1 MWHNTPIRLLETN
14 TLTHLGVQLSCAAC
28 SCWSEYD
35 PSLSVLL
42 SLQVVLAAN
51 DLPSIND
58 VTYTELIEIVAKV
71 VEQLRYWSSYYL
83 YSRFYICIHFLF
95 YS

>member
-1 MWHNTPIRLLETN
+1 MRFESVMWRLLETD
-14 TLTHLGVQLSCAAC
+14 TLTHLGVQLSWHYHVQRNTC
-28 SCWSEYD
+28 SCWLEYD

-71 VEQLRYWSSYYL
+71 AEQLCYWSSDYL
-83 YSRFYICIHFLF
+83 
-95 YS
+95 